1 MIPIR
6 WKMSENKKE
15 ATSLVKLKMLK
26 NKDFILSFFN
36 NVSKNFL
43 NKKEITEIYHKCIDN
58 KFIYSTTTFRMFENF
73 LIENDAYKQKVILDF
88 PNKKYVRF
96 FVNEPTLYEIV
107 QSINSNGYLSHY
119 SAVAFH
125 NLTNNIPKTIFFNV
139 EKPKPTSEVP
149 KKQITQEELN
159 KAFYMP
165 PRESVNLFVLGIYS
179 INLLQGK
186 YTNNLGVTE
195 QEIDGQRINVAG
207 IERTLIDIAVSPYY
221 CGGCYEVFNVFKN
234 AKNDVDIKKLVK
246 MLKTLDYIYP
256 VNQSIGFYLE
266 KAGYPEKDLKL
277 FEEMG
282 TNLRFFVQ
290 RELRDQDRN
299 FSERWNLYY
308 PKFL

>member
-1 MIPIR
+1 
-6 WKMSENKKE
+6 MSKNEQE
-15 ATSLVKLKMLK
+15 TTSSTKHKMLK
-26 NKDFILSFFN
+26 NKDLILDLFN
-36 NVSKNFL
+36 NPEKNFF
-43 NKKEITEIYHKCIDN
+43 NKKEFIDLHHKCIGD
-58 KFIYSTTTFRMFENF
+58 KLIYSATSLKVFEKF
-73 LIENDAYKQKVILDF
+73 LIKNDAYKQKVVLDF

-107 QSINSNGYLSHY
+107 QSINSKGYLSHY

-139 EKPKPTSEVP
+139 EKPKPISEAP

-165 PRESVNLFVLGIYS
+165 PRESANLFVLGIYS

-186 YTNNLGVTE
+186 YTNNLGVIE
-195 QEIDGQRINVAG
+195 QEIDGQKINVTD

-234 AKNDVDIKKLVK
+234 AKDNVDIKKLSK
-246 MLKTLDYIYP
+246 MLKALDYIYP

-290 RELRDQDRN
+290 RELRGQDRN